1 MIVFLGEGFGMKRV
15 NRILIMAV
23 VVALAFT
30 SLNCATTHR
39 SDSVNQFL
47 GGNRSSAIEGQRE
60 AARRKGKSLAL
71 ENLRLASMLIATGK
85 MKEAEK
91 ALRIAAGLMTTF
103 KADGEFAAMIG
114 AESSKEWKGE
124 PYEKVG
130 AFLELAMLF
139 YRKGDRSNALAMT
152 KSAVL
157 ADSGTQMQ
165 HYRSDSIAAWTLQ
178 AILYQGEGEMDA
190 AYESMDR
197 AIDSYWSRKTVE
209 ALSKAIPDAVLLSPR
224 NQKNKK
230 LRQRIA
236 DYDGIA
242 LAKDLLA
249 ASIWAGTYTS
259 PRDPAGAVRVAS
271 NYARSLVVEQKR
283 TKKKDRLDTVKDWS
297 KAEFDVV
304 NEILPDVSAQWSKAV
319 RDLPGSIKQDCDHFA
334 GTLELILKGKPNVV
348 LLVESGRGPRKTR
361 AGKHGQLL
369 VIATNKDAQRLR
381 TSAPSVVIGDH
392 TVQSIWLDSASFQAT
407 TRGGRKVD
415 AINQGKAVFKDTS
428 KAIGIAS
435 LITGAALL
443 SQADDLGSGAGIAG
457 AALAVVGIASLI
469 SSAATEP
476 EADIRQWE
484 FIPEAWLIVTANLPA
499 GQYKVKI
506 RGYNDFGIRVPA
518 YEQTAD
524 IITPWSSSRNL
535 GFQPEEE

>member
-1 MIVFLGEGFGMKRV
+1 MKRV
-15 NRILIMAV
+15 SRILLIVTMV
-23 VVALAFT
+23 MLAGM
-30 SLNCATTHR
+30 SLDCATTHR
-39 SDSVNQFL
+39 NHSVNQFL
-47 GGNRSSAIEGQRE
+47 GGNRTSAIDAQRKM
-60 AARRKGKSLAL
+60 AKQKGKSIAL

-85 MKEAEK
+85 MKEAEL
-91 ALRIAAGLMTTF
+91 ALRKVVNIMTTF
-103 KADGEFAAMIG
+103 KAQGEFAAMVG

-124 PYEKVG
+124 PYEKVA

-157 ADSGTQMQ
+157 ADSGTQIQ
-165 HYRSDSIAAWTLQ
+165 HYSSDSIAAWALQ
-178 AILYQGEGEMDA
+178 AILYQGEGEMDPGK
-190 AYESMDR
+190 ESMDR

-209 ALSKAIPDAVLLSPR
+209 TLSAAIPDAVILSPR
-224 NQKNKK
+224 NQQNKK
-230 LRQRIA
+230 LRKKIA
-236 DYDGIA
+236 DYNAFA

-259 PRDPAGAVRVAS
+259 PRDPGGAVRVAS
-271 NYARSLVVEQKR
+271 NYARSLVIENKR
-283 TKKKDRLDTVKDWS
+283 MRKKNRLDTVKDWS

-304 NEILPDVSAQWSKAV
+304 NEILPDISAQWSQAV
-319 RDLPGSIKQDCDHFA
+319 KDLPDSIKGDCEAFA
-334 GTLELILKGKPNVV
+334 NTLEAILKEKPNVV
-348 LLVESGRGPRKTR
+348 LLIENGKGPKKTR

-369 VIATNKDAQRLR
+369 VIAPNNNPQRFR
-381 TSAPSVVIGDH
+381 TSAPSVWIGENKI
-392 TVQSIWLDSASFQAT
+392 QSIWLDSASFQAT

-415 AINQGKAVFKDTS
+415 AINEGKAVFKDTS

-443 SQADDLGSGAGIAG
+443 SQADNLGSSAGIAG
-457 AALAVVGIASLI
+457 AALGLVGVISLI

-484 FIPEAWLIVTANLPA
+484 FIPEAWLIVTAKLPV
-499 GQYKVKI
+499 GIYKVTI
-506 RGYNDFGIRVPA
+506 SGYEDFRIKVSG

-524 IITPWSSSRNL
+524 IITPWSSSRTL